1 MVTGCYDHS
10 LSFSPSVC
18 REMRV
23 KTSQDGEDH
32 SISQV
37 PGVVDWVSAK
47 DVPGENK
54 VKGGASDSPVFA
66 EGKVEHVGQVIGLVV
81 ADSPRAAQEGAAKVV
96 IRYGHPKVRPGLLS
110 LSASQLVRRPQ
121 CELNGQLKTLSLCQH
136 TFRILW
142 LGVSCFQR
150 TSV

>member
-66 EGKVEHVGQVIGLVV
+66 EAKVEHVGQ
-81 ADSPRAAQEGAAKVV
+81 
-96 IRYGHPKVRPGLLS
+96 GHRLS
-110 LSASQLVRRPQ
+110 RR
-121 CELNGQLKTLSLCQH
+121 
-136 TFRILW
+136 
-142 LGVSCFQR
+142 
-150 TSV
+150 